1 MDVSGSSLRSMTR
14 PARVDAAAAA
24 IMASVGVGAGL
35 LSALGPRRRALGRG
49 GAGSWA
55 PLLGALAGALGL
67 GLAGWALGRG
77 HRPWLARSVARLLR
91 GAGGRPVQRLLG
103 VGAGRRT
110 VDFQKTFTVRAP
122 LEEVFSSF
130 IDFESFP
137 RFMPHLRA
145 VDLRGDGRMRWTAVG
160 PAGISLRWDADITEI
175 VPNEAIAWRS
185 VPGEA
190 IASEGI
196 VRFKETPDGGTR
208 VEISMAYHPPAGA
221 LGRAVARLFGADPQ
235 RAMSEDL
242 QGFRSFVE
250 ESAAADGKDM
260 RVGNLGQT

>member
-1 MDVSGSSLRSMTR
+1 MDVSGNTLRSMTR

-24 IMASVGVGAGL
+24 IMATVGVGAGL
-35 LSALGPRRRALGRG
+35 LYALGPRRRALVRG

-77 HRPWLARSVARLLR
+77 DRLSLPRSAARLLR
-91 GAGGRPVQRLLG
+91 GARGRPVQRLLG

-122 LEEVFSSF
+122 IEEVFSSF

-145 VDLRGDGRMRWTAVG
+145 VDLKGDGRMRWTAVG

-185 VPGEA
+185 VPGET

-235 RAMSEDL
+235 RAMAEDL

-250 ESAAADGKDM
+250 ESAAADSKDM
-260 RVGNLGQT
+260 RLANLGQT